1 MMVFGYWRRKPNSL
15 KDTHKKKKQQL
26 LSSNVELLIPNN
38 FLCPI
43 SLDLMK
49 DPVTLS
55 TGFTYDRSNIEA
67 WLQAGNFT
75 CPVTNQ
81 LLNSFDLI
89 PNHNLRKMIQDWC
102 VENRNFGIQRIPTPK
117 VPVSPTEVSQVLSCL
132 ADSTRSL
139 DQYECWDLLQKIKK
153 WGNESERNRS
163 CMVVNGA
170 SSVLA
175 STFDAFAT
183 DSFQRNAKV
192 LEEILSILNW
202 MFPLDVESQIYLS
215 SNNSLRCMLWF
226 LRCRDLSSKQNSIS
240 VLKELLSSDQQHAE
254 TLASIEGVN
263 EILYSFIKDP
273 ICPKISKDSLMVI
286 FHLVSHPSSSENIR
300 SSLVKMGLI
309 SSLIEIIIDAEKST
323 CEKALVVFDK
333 LCDCEEGRE
342 EAYINALTWPVLVKK
357 ILRVSAAATDYSV
370 SAIWK
375 LNKYGRKERV
385 MVDVLQV
392 GAFQKLVL
400 VLQLGCSDE
409 TKEKATELLKQMNPY
424 RNNGFECIESV
435 DFKNLK
441 RSF

>member
-1 MMVFGYWRRKPNSL
+1 MVFGYWRRKRNSSN
-15 KDTHKKKKQQL
+15 DACKKKKL
-26 LSSNVELLIPNN
+26 PTSKMEELLIPNH

-55 TGFTYDRSNIEA
+55 SGFTYDRSNIEA

-81 LLNSFDLI
+81 ILTSFDLI
-89 PNHNLRKMIQDWC
+89 PNHNIRKMIQDWC

-117 VPVSPTEVSQVLSCL
+117 VPVSPTQVSEVLSNL
-132 ADSTRSL
+132 AASTRSL
-139 DQYECWDLLQKIKK
+139 DLYECLDLAHKIKK
-153 WGNESERNRS
+153 WGNESERNRR
-163 CMVVNGA
+163 CIVDNGA
-170 SSVLA
+170 TAVLA

-183 DSFQRNAKV
+183 NSFERNANV

-202 MFPLDVESQIYLS
+202 MFPFDVESQIHLGS
-215 SNNSLRCMLWF
+215 HNSLRCMLWF
-226 LRCRDLSSKQNSIS
+226 LECRDLSSKQNSITA
-240 VLKELLSSDQQHAE
+240 LIELLSSDQKHAE
-254 TLASIEGVN
+254 ALATIEGVN
-263 EILYSFIKDP
+263 EILFRFIKDP
-273 ICPKISKDSLMVI
+273 ICPKITKASLMVI
-286 FHLVSHPSSSENIR
+286 FYLLSHPSSSENIK
-300 SSLVKMGLI
+300 SALVEMGMVSL
-309 SSLIEIIIDAEKST
+309 LIEIIIDSENST
-323 CEKALVVFDK
+323 CERALGVFDK

-342 EAYINALTWPVLVKK
+342 EAYSNALTWPVLVKK
-357 ILRVSAAATDYSV
+357 ILRASEAATDYSV
-370 SAIWK
+370 SSIWK

-385 MVDVLQV
+385 LVEVLQV

-400 VLQLGCSDE
+400 LLQLGCVDE

-424 RNNGFECIESV
+424 RNGLECTESV

>member
-1 MMVFGYWRRKPNSL
+1 MMVFGYWRRKRNSSN
-15 KDTHKKKKQQL
+15 DARKKKKL
-26 LSSNVELLIPNN
+26 PTSKMEELLIPNH

-55 TGFTYDRSNIEA
+55 SGFTYDRSNIEA

-81 LLNSFDLI
+81 ILTSFDLI
-89 PNHNLRKMIQDWC
+89 PNHNIRKMIQDWC

-117 VPVSPTEVSQVLSCL
+117 VPVSPTQVSEVLSNL
-132 ADSTRSL
+132 AASTRSL
-139 DQYECWDLLQKIKK
+139 DLYECLDLAHKIKK
-153 WGNESERNRS
+153 WGNESERNRR
-163 CMVVNGA
+163 CIVDNGA
-170 SSVLA
+170 TAVLA

-183 DSFQRNAKV
+183 NSFERNANV

-202 MFPLDVESQIYLS
+202 MFPFDVESQIHLGS
-215 SNNSLRCMLWF
+215 HNSLRCMLWF
-226 LRCRDLSSKQNSIS
+226 LECRDLSSKQNSITA
-240 VLKELLSSDQQHAE
+240 LIELLSSDQKHAE
-254 TLASIEGVN
+254 ALATIEGVN
-263 EILYSFIKDP
+263 EILF
-273 ICPKISKDSLMVI
+273 
-286 FHLVSHPSSSENIR
+286 SENIK
-300 SSLVKMGLI
+300 SALVKMGMVSL
-309 SSLIEIIIDAEKST
+309 LIEIIIDSENST
-323 CEKALVVFDK
+323 CERALGVFDK

-342 EAYINALTWPVLVKK
+342 EAYSNALTWPVLVKK
-357 ILRVSAAATDYSV
+357 ILRVSEVATDHSV
-370 SAIWK
+370 SSIWK

-385 MVDVLQV
+385 LVEVLQV

-400 VLQLGCSDE
+400 LLQLGCVDE

-424 RNNGFECIESV
+424 RNGLECTESV